1 MMTLSLV
8 RRMLVCLAVGI
19 CCLLNAHPASA
30 GDDPDAVIAKLQ
42 KKYDSIRDASVSF
55 TETVRF
61 GVTQSEQS
69 FSGKFSMKRGNK
81 YRIDLGHE
89 NIVTDGLTVW
99 SYSKI
104 NNQVLIDKYKE
115 DPKSFSPDKVL
126 VNVPANYQ
134 ASAMGKDTVQR
145 FETIAIKLI
154 PKDEK
159 SNVKWIK
166 VWVDE
171 DEWLMRRMQYL
182 DVSDNLTTYEIT
194 DIRLNLALRDN
205 QFQFEPPKDA
215 EVIDLR

>member
-1 MMTLSLV
+1 MMTFSPV
-8 RRMLVCLAVGI
+8 RRLFIALAVATGSFLI
-19 CCLLNAHPASA
+19 AHPVSA

-42 KKYDSIRDASVSF
+42 KKYDSIRDASVEF

-69 FSGKFSMKRGNK
+69 FSGKFSMKRGNM

-126 VNVPANYQ
+126 VNVPANYR
-134 ASAMGKDTVQR
+134 ASALGG
-145 FETIAIKLI
+145 I
-154 PKDEK
+154 PFNG
-159 SNVKWIK
+159 S
-166 VWVDE
+166 
-171 DEWLMRRMQYL
+171 RQ
-182 DVSDNLTTYEIT
+182 
-194 DIRLNLALRDN
+194 LR
-205 QFQFEPPKDA
+205 
-215 EVIDLR
+215 